1 MAWSKDA
8 YTTDTPSAALSDKLK
23 DLCGSS
29 GVKNWSFVENV
40 PAGTGGGQSGSN
52 NYSVD
57 VFKCAGTGDDA
68 NSAGIDFYVAIHRQ
82 VASPHTAFVM
92 RAFELYSPT
101 TEESNK
107 GMCAAP
113 TGGDNATI
121 VIPDPTT
128 FRFDYTSG
136 NPNWRTFEAR
146 RGNANAYGSYWSVT
160 LANNGFT
167 GGWKLTNDY
176 VLFHAY
182 SGTIAMVCFAGL
194 LESSVNGTSD
204 PMPLVMFGGNG
215 ATDGGG
221 MSGVVVANANGAFS
235 RLPGV
240 TSQRLTDSGLS
251 GVANNNVWGCH
262 TQAVTSPLLFGRNT
276 ANSND
281 FWLGNTLPASRITV
295 VHKMLLSASSVV
307 TWPSQIGWLRG
318 ILPASLLA
326 TGVSASSDMYN
337 TTTIGANDDWT
348 VVGPAYSAVIDGY
361 SAIITR
367 AV

>member
-23 DLCGSS
+23 DLCGGS

-40 PAGTGGGQSGSN
+40 PAGTDGGQSGSN

-57 VFKCAGTGDDA
+57 VFKCAGAGDDA

-82 VASPHTAFVM
+82 VASPHTTFLM

-101 TEESNK
+101 GSASNK

-113 TGGDNATI
+113 TGAYVNP
-121 VIPDPTT
+121 VVVPDPTT

-136 NPNWRTFEAR
+136 DPNWRTFEAR
-146 RGNANAYGSYWSVT
+146 RNTAYGSYWSAT

-167 GGWKLTNDY
+167 AGWKLTHDFL
-176 VLFHAY
+176 LFHTY
-182 SGTIAMVCFAGL
+182 VGTAATFFFAGL
-194 LESSVNGTSD
+194 LDSSVKGTSD
-204 PMPLVMFGGNG
+204 AMPLAAVGGYG
-215 ATDGGG
+215 TDNKGG
-221 MSGVVVANANGAFS
+221 MSGPYAGNAAFS

-240 TSQRLTDSGLS
+240 TSARLTASGQT
-251 GVANNNVWGCH
+251 GANNNVWCGYVRAL
-262 TQAVTSPLLFGRNT
+262 TLPLLFGKNT
-276 ANSND
+276 ADSND
-281 FWLGNTLPASRITV
+281 FWLNNALPASRIV
-295 VHKMLLSASSVV
+295 AMHKAAFTTSSVD

-318 ILPASLLA
+318 LLPADLLA

-348 VVGPAYSAVIDGY
+348 VIGPAISHVLDNHA
-361 SAIITR
+361 ALITR